1 MFLASLESMLL
12 ETLQA
17 YLVLIRQKPFIIS
30 LLQSFIALFITLSVY
45 QWVSTLQELALQ
57 LERIGQ

>member
-1 MFLASLESMLL
+1 MLL

-17 YLVLIRQKPFIIS
+17 YLVLICQKPFIIS
-30 LLQSFIALFITLSVY
+30 LLQNAITLLITLSVY

-57 LERIGQ
+57 LERIGQKI